1 MFNEKEIKNA
11 FYSQRLHNFLEWL
24 STRRTIKMST
34 PDGTLFQ
41 ERYSRRG

>member
-1 MFNEKEIKNA
+1 MFKEQEIKQA
-11 FYSQRLHNFLEWL
+11 FYSQRVHNFIEWL
-24 STRRTIKMST
+24 KYRHTLKMET